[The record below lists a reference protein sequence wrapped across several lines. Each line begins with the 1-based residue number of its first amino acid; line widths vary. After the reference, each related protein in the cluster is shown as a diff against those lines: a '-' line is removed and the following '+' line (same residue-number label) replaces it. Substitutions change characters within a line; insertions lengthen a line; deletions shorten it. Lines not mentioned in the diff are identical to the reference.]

1 MYPCRSKDQRDC
13 SLPNR
18 IEEEFQVLRTADKP
32 SAIST
37 AWLNALL
44 RLHLPPIK
52 QVVFLRPYSLK
63 GMRDLILGRV
73 SHLDAFS
80 GYLCQT

>member
-1 MYPCRSKDQRDC
+1 MLHSSKN
-13 SLPNR
+13 S
-18 IEEEFQVLRTADKP
+18 EFSTPQVKP

-44 RLHLPPIK
+44 HLHLPPIK
-52 QVVFLRPYSLK
+52 QVVSLRPYSLR
-63 GMRDLILGRV
+63 MRDLILRRV

>member
-1 MYPCRSKDQRDC
+1 MK
-13 SLPNR
+13 R
-18 IEEEFQVLRTADKP
+18 IEFSASRSKP

-37 AWLNALL
+37 DWLNALQ
-44 RLHLPPIK
+44 RVHLPPIE
-52 QVVFLRPYSLK
+52 QVVFLRPYPLQV
-63 GMRDLILGRV
+63 RDLILRRV